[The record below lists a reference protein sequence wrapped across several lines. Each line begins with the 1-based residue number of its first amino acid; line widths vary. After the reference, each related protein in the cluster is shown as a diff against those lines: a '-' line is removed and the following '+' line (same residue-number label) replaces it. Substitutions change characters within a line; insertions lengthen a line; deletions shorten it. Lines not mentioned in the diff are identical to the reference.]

1 MVASTVSVSRWVD
14 VVSNKKMARQQNNLV
29 VVEMD
34 HGSLLRPCLL
44 TSPRLL
50 ILGGCCYAVNS
61 SPLGPVLDLLI
72 TCRREGKCET
82 MIDKNC
88 LLVVFAVQTQV
99 LLSSP
104 MGGEIVW

>member
-1 MVASTVSVSRWVD
+1 MASTVSASRWVD

-50 ILGGCCYAVNS
+50 ILG
-61 SPLGPVLDLLI
+61 
-72 TCRREGKCET
+72 
-82 MIDKNC
+82 
-88 LLVVFAVQTQV
+88 VVT
-99 LLSSP
+99 P
-104 MGGEIVW
+104 

>member
-34 HGSLLRPCLL
+34 HGSLLRPSCLL

-50 ILGGCCYAVNS
+50 ILHQNSENCVNS
-61 SPLGPVLDLLI
+61 QPLCIWAIQNPMAQVNAMFSNYTVIGQYTRLMYLI
-72 TCRREGKCET
+72 
-82 MIDKNC
+82 
-88 LLVVFAVQTQV
+88 QV
-99 LLSSP
+99 
-104 MGGEIVW
+104 IA